1 MDAMAKS
8 GIRHQLRELRT
19 KAWEA
24 ELGEALLPIADLFDA
39 WRRGE
44 ASAFDLT
51 EAIHRFHQGE
61 SREIW
66 KKHQSRDTEM
76 LLAQALADGHLR
88 REQIPDPV
96 YEVLEPYVAQLAML
110 RAAGES
116 TARSP
121 EVEDE
126 ETS

>member
-1 MDAMAKS
+1 MAKS
-8 GIRHQLRELRT
+8 GIRKELRELRG

-24 ELGEALLPIADLFDA
+24 ELGEALLPIADLFDT

-44 ASAFDLT
+44 ASAFELVD
-51 EAIHRFHQGE
+51 AIHRFHQGE

-66 KKHQSRDTEM
+66 KKHQWNDTEM

-88 REQIPDPV
+88 REQITDRV
-96 YEVLEPYVAQLAML
+96 YAILEPSVEHLQSL
-110 RAAGES
+110 RAARDEME
-116 TARSP
+116 RSSATD
-121 EVEDE
+121 DE